1 MSNLDKNALKIACS
15 FIASCIGAGFA
26 SGKETVNFFLKY
38 GKISIYG
45 LFLSGILFMVFTY
58 ALFNMLY
65 AVKRDKKDFSEYV
78 FSKKLSGLFAF
89 ISDVFLFFLLT
100 IMIAGMGSCTND
112 FFNINKN
119 ISCILWGVIC
129 FIILSLGKDAVINS
143 SLVSAPILCFGI
155 LFTGGYFLLLSD
167 IPVFNS
173 FQKNNLS
180 WIISSILYVSFNT
193 IPLICFFTSS
203 KHLFTSKKMAS
214 LSSVTGSGVLM
225 LISIVLYLVLNIF
238 YTQIENIDMPML
250 FITRKIGF
258 SATLIYTLTLYIAM
272 LSTALSCGFSLTDK
286 LFNITNYKKNHIIF
300 GVVFLSTA
308 LSMKGFSSLI
318 ETIYPLF
325 GWLGLYFMICII
337 LKYYFRNKKL

>member
-1 MSNLDKNALKIACS
+1 MINLDKNTLKIACS

-26 SGKETVNFFLKY
+26 SGRETVNFFLKY

-58 ALFNMLY
+58 ALFNMIY
-65 AVKRDKKDFSEYV
+65 ATKREKKDFLEYV
-78 FSKKLSGLFAF
+78 FSKKLSGVFSL
-89 ISDVFLFFLLT
+89 ISYVFLFFLLT

-119 ISCILWGVIC
+119 ISYIIWGIVC
-129 FIILSLGKDAVINS
+129 FAILSFGKETIINS
-143 SLVSAPILCFGI
+143 SLISAPILCLGI
-155 LFTGGYFLLLSD
+155 LFTGGYFLMLSD

-193 IPLICFFTSS
+193 IPLTCFFISS
-203 KHLFTSKKMAS
+203 KHLFVSKKVAS
-214 LSSVTGSGVLM
+214 LSSVTGSVVLM
-225 LISIVLYLVLNIF
+225 LISFVLYFTLNIF
-238 YTQIENIDMPML
+238 CEQIRSIDMPML

-258 SATLIYTLTLYIAM
+258 SATLMYTITLYIAM

-337 LKYYFRNKKL
+337 LKYYFHNKKL